1 MRAVTAHSPFQYEI
15 KDQFYTEN
23 RGGIGVFSLIP

>member
-23 RGGIGVFSLIP
+23 RGELEFSP